1 MSTLFNDICDRARP
15 TTLAALIA
23 DLESSEEAGD
33 YIDQLRASLFESI
46 GHPEGEMMI
55 EVERR
60 EV

>member
-1 MSTLFNDICDRARP
+1 MSTLLNDILERARP
-15 TTLAALIA
+15 TTLAALIV
-23 DLESSEEAGD
+23 DLEASEDAIS
-33 YIDQLRASLFESI
+33 YIDELRSALFESI